1 VNAGHPSDTRAA
13 RREVLQVA
21 TNEQLVSFYEQMLRI
36 VLWEQR
42 LLRLIDEGKVS
53 GFYHAGRGHEA
64 VAVGACGALR
74 QSDYIMYDHRGC
86 GQQIAKGLPL
96 DKLYGDFLANM
107 AGTTRGL
114 GAGIVHIA
122 WPDLGILGQSGTL
135 GGCFPIAAGAALSA
149 KYQGQD
155 RVCVCFFGE
164 GTGNRGTFHESANA
178 ASLWKLPVIW
188 LCENN
193 GWAVSV
199 PVSESTAVSDLTRR
213 AVGYGMPGVRV
224 DGTDVLAV
232 YDAVSTAVARARAG
246 EGPTFIEAT
255 VQRFRGHF
263 EGDPE
268 PYRSKAD
275 VAEARK
281 NDPVDRLA
289 ARLLAKRIVPQ
300 QRLDEIRARLEEEVD
315 HAARQALAAPVPDR
329 QRLFEGV
336 YA

>member
-1 VNAGHPSDTRAA
+1 M
-13 RREVLQVA
+13 VA
-21 TNEQLVSFYEQMLRI
+21 TNDQLVGFYEQMLRI

-42 LLRLIDEGKVS
+42 LLRMIDEGKVS

-64 VAVGACGALR
+64 IAVGACAALVR
-74 QSDYIMYDHRGC
+74 SDYIMYNHRGC

-96 DKLYGDFLANM
+96 DKLYGDFLANT
-107 AGTTRGL
+107 AGTTKGL

-122 WPDLGILGQSGTL
+122 WPELGILGQSGTL

-155 RVCVCFFGE
+155 RVCLCFFGD

-178 ASLWKLPVIW
+178 AGVWKLPVIW

-199 PVSESTAVSDLTRR
+199 ATADSTAVSDLTLR
-213 AVGYGMPGVRV
+213 AAGYGMPGVCV
-224 DGTDVLAV
+224 DGTDVAAV
-232 YDAVSTAVARARAG
+232 YDAVSTAVVRARAG
-246 EGPTFIEAT
+246 DGPTFIEAK

-268 PYRSKAD
+268 TYRIQDRCRRGESQRPGRPSDGQAARRRPRHAAD
-275 VAEARK
+275 TRADSGPARGRRGACGAAGLGRAAPGSSAVVRRRLRVTGG
-281 NDPVDRLA
+281 DHGEVDRT
-289 ARLLAKRIVPQ
+289 R
-300 QRLDEIRARLEEEVD
+300 
-315 HAARQALAAPVPDR
+315 
-329 QRLFEGV
+329 
-336 YA
+336 